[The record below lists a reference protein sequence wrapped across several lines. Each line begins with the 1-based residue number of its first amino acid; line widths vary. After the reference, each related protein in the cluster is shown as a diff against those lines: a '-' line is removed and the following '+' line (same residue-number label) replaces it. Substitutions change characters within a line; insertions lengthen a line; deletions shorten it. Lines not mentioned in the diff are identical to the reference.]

1 MPPEG
6 QQEELK
12 VTSAA
17 EWGKKPASEDDG
29 FIVTLPSGNVIK
41 MKRTMN
47 MLVLLRQGRIPNP
60 LASIV
65 QKMID
70 TKQVDFSKV
79 EGDAKSAEQL
89 LDMLDDQW
97 MSAVLEP
104 AFDAPERKK
113 EAESTEEYLD
123 RLSKWKPED
132 GKISVFEVDPQ
143 DKMYVMSIAQG
154 GVVDLAKFREEQES
168 SLVAMA
174 DVAESLS
181 APKRTGG
188 ARPKAKAR

>member
-1 MPPEG
+1 MPSEAN
-6 QQEELK
+6 ELK
-12 VTSAA
+12 VTSPDQ
-17 EWGKKPASEDDG
+17 WGKAATPEEEG
-29 FIVTLPSGNVIK
+29 FIVELPSGNVIK

-70 TKQVDFSKV
+70 TQQVDFSKV
-79 EGDAKSAEQL
+79 ATDVKSAEQL
-89 LDMLDDQW
+89 LDLLDDQW

-104 AFDAPERKK
+104 AFDAPPRKR
-113 EAESTEEYLD
+113 EGEETEEYLG
-123 RLSKWKPED
+123 RLGNWKPEK

-168 SLVAMA
+168 NLVAME
-174 DVAESLS
+174 DVA
-181 APKRTGG
+181 AVVNPPKRTGG
-188 ARPKAKAR
+188 ARPKSKAR